1 MCPVVGVGGQRGVK
15 DDKEGHKS
23 VLIYRWEFSGGGF
36 YRTSLVYAL
45 QNWLSE
51 SPDQAARKPGS
62 NPGILGVAMG
72 LMAVFIVC
80 FSPSFP
86 HHHLLPFSLFQYLYF
101 LLYFFFL
108 FQGPQEASNPVVN
121 Q

>member
-1 MCPVVGVGGQRGVK
+1 MGADTQMGVGV
-15 DDKEGHKS
+15 
-23 VLIYRWEFSGGGF
+23 

-80 FSPSFP
+80 LSSFP
-86 HHHLLPFSLFQYLYF
+86 PSPPPPTFPFSIYLFSS
-101 LLYFFFL
+101 FFSKAL
-108 FQGPQEASNPVVN
+108 KKPPTHW
-121 Q
+121 

>member
-1 MCPVVGVGGQRGVK
+1 MGADMQMGVGV
-15 DDKEGHKS
+15 
-23 VLIYRWEFSGGGF
+23 

-80 FSPSFP
+80 LSPSPPSQLSPIFP
-86 HHHLLPFSLFQYLYF
+86 LSIYLFALLIKKVLKKPLTRW
-101 LLYFFFL
+101 
-108 FQGPQEASNPVVN
+108 
-121 Q
+121 

>member
-1 MCPVVGVGGQRGVK
+1 M
-15 DDKEGHKS
+15 
-23 VLIYRWEFSGGGF
+23 YRWGLGL

-62 NPGILGVAMG
+62 NPGILGVAMA

-80 FSPSFP
+80 
-86 HHHLLPFSLFQYLYF
+86 LSLFPSSPPSLIFPNSIYLF
-101 LLYFFFL
+101 SFFFDKKFSRSL
-108 FQGPQEASNPVVN
+108 QPAGKPIKTSMMVVMMMMMMIIGPAGAGRFFKDGWG
-121 Q
+121 

>member
-1 MCPVVGVGGQRGVK
+1 MGADTQMGVGV
-15 DDKEGHKS
+15 
-23 VLIYRWEFSGGGF
+23 

-80 FSPSFP
+80 LSPFP
-86 HHHLLPFSLFQYLYF
+86 PSPPPPIFPFSIYLFSS
-101 LLYFFFL
+101 FFS
-108 FQGPQEASNPVVN
+108 EALKKPPTHW
-121 Q
+121 

>member
-1 MCPVVGVGGQRGVK
+1 MGADTQMGVGV
-15 DDKEGHKS
+15 
-23 VLIYRWEFSGGGF
+23 

-80 FSPSFP
+80 
-86 HHHLLPFSLFQYLYF
+86 LFSLSPIPTSSNFPF
-101 LLYFFFL
+101 LNLSLFFF
-108 FQGPQEASNPVVN
+108 FFKSSQEASNPLVN
-121 Q
+121 QIKIFNDDDDDDWACGGRKVL